1 MLNHLH
7 EQSGKHDPDTR
18 PLKDKGSDSNPE
30 RTLEIN
36 TEAQS
41 MLHEVLRV
49 AHLAHVAQQI
59 DEIKNQ

>member
-1 MLNHLH
+1 M
-7 EQSGKHDPDTR
+7 S
-18 PLKDKGSDSNPE
+18 KGSDSNPE